1 MSLDWMNQSRE
12 KIVNFL
18 DNNLPEGKG
27 RIKDAARYSAVNSNA
42 HFWRPLLAIAS
53 GKAYGVESDTILP
66 YSLTPELFH
75 TASLIMD
82 DLPSMDDA
90 DFRRGK
96 PSCHKK
102 FDIATTDL
110 CFYYLIEK
118 ARTIIQDSDLSN
130 EFKLAILKISTETSF
145 QLIEGQKRDLY
156 GVAADKDLI
165 FDEVISLYQQK
176 TGAMFAYAISIGGI
190 LGNASEEELKDLH
203 KLGERIGIAY
213 QIKDDILDVC
223 GDEDEIGKPTHQD
236 ENKTTVIDLIGMDK
250 SRELIDNYKLK
261 IKEIISSLKERDKDV
276 SYLEDFVSEMLE
288 IK

>member
-1 MSLDWMNQSRE
+1 MSIDWMNQSRE

-27 RIKDAARYSAVNSNA
+27 RIKDAARYSAVNYKA

-53 GKAYGVESDTILP
+53 GKSYGVESDKILP

-118 ARTIIQDSDLSN
+118 ARTIIQDSDLPN
-130 EFKLAILKISTETSF
+130 KFKLAILKISTETSF

-156 GVAADKDLI
+156 GVAADKDLV

-190 LGNASEEELKDLH
+190 LGNASEEELKELH
-203 KLGERIGIAY
+203 TLGESIGIAY

-223 GDEDEIGKPTHQD
+223 GNEDEIGKPTNQD

-250 SRELIDNYKLK
+250 SRELIDSYKLK
-261 IKEIISSLKERDKDV
+261 IKEIISSLKERGKEV
-276 SYLEDFVSEMLE
+276 SYLEDFVSEMLK

>member
-1 MSLDWMNQSRE
+1 MSIDWMNQDRK

-18 DNNLPEGKG
+18 EGLLPEGLGK
-27 RIKDAARYSAVNSNA
+27 IKDAARYSAVNSKA
-42 HFWRPLLAIAS
+42 HFWRPLLAFAS
-53 GKAYGVESDTILP
+53 GKAYGVESDKILP

-118 ARTIIQDSDLSN
+118 ARTIIQDSDLPN
-130 EFKLAILKISTETSF
+130 ESKMKILKISTETSF

-156 GVAADKDLI
+156 GVAADKDLV

-190 LGNASEEELKDLH
+190 LGNASEDELKELH
-203 KLGERIGIAY
+203 NLGESIGIAY

-223 GDEDEIGKPTHQD
+223 GDEKEIGKPIHQD
-236 ENKTTVIDLIGMDK
+236 ENKTTVIDLIGIDK
-250 SRELIDNYKLK
+250 SRELIEDYKLQ
-261 IKEIISSLKERDKDV
+261 IKKIISSLEEKDKDV
-276 SYLEDFVSEMLE
+276 SYFNDFVSEMLE

>member
-1 MSLDWMNQSRE
+1 MSIDWMNQDRK

-18 DNNLPEGKG
+18 EGLLPEGLGK
-27 RIKDAARYSAVNSNA
+27 IKDAARYSAVNSKA
-42 HFWRPLLAIAS
+42 HFWRPLLAFAS
-53 GKAYGVESDTILP
+53 GKAYGVESDKILP

-118 ARTIIQDSDLSN
+118 ARTIIQDSDLPN
-130 EFKLAILKISTETSF
+130 ESKMKILKISTETSF

-156 GVAADKDLI
+156 GVAADKDLV
-165 FDEVISLYQQK
+165 FDGKITFDK
-176 TGAMFAYAISIGGI
+176 AT
-190 LGNASEEELKDLH
+190 
-203 KLGERIGIAY
+203 
-213 QIKDDILDVC
+213 DVYHSATRH
-223 GDEDEIGKPTHQD
+223 DEDQVPH
-236 ENKTTVIDLIGMDK
+236 
-250 SRELIDNYKLK
+250 LK
-261 IKEIISSLKERDKDV
+261 IIDPNICFDQCKEEFGNPCQYFCPASVYEVVNENNTDRLQINFSNCVHCKTCDIMDPYQTINWVPPESGDGPSWKN
-276 SYLEDFVSEMLE
+276 M
-288 IK
+288 